1 MHINFFYLAKMTVS
15 VIHIFVF
22 NDFINKICYQTF
34 HFHENFLCIDITMI
48 CLKNH
53 IRGLGLD
60 SIHGDPTIFLYA
72 QNRVVTDCFQINA
85 Y

>member
-1 MHINFFYLAKMTVS
+1 
-15 VIHIFVF
+15 
-22 NDFINKICYQTF
+22 
-34 HFHENFLCIDITMI
+34 MI

-53 IRGLGLD
+53 IRGIGLD

-72 QNRVVTDCFQINA
+72 QNRVVTDYFQINA